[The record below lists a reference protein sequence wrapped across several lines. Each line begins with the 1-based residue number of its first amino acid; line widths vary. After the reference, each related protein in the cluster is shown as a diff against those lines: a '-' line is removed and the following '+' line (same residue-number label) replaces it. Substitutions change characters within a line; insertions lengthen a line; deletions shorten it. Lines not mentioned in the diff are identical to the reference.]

1 MADEYARSTNCAH
14 DSSRDIGEPG
24 ESGSM
29 ANVETRQVERDS
41 LLLIAQVRIDGGE
54 GEYRVKVRNLSAGGM
69 MAEGSVPVSRGALVS
84 VGLRNIGWVEGTV
97 AWKQDDRFGIAF
109 VEEIDPK
116 VARAPVVA
124 GAPDLSSP
132 RFTRP
137 PLDVHTANLRKI

>member
-1 MADEYARSTNCAH
+1 MVGEYAQSTTCAGDRS
-14 DSSRDIGEPG
+14 REIER
-24 ESGSM
+24 SGASQPM
-29 ANVETRQVERDS
+29 ANVETRQIERDS

-69 MAEGSVPVSRGALVS
+69 MAEGSAPVARGVLVS

-97 AWKQDDRFGIAF
+97 AWKQDERFGIAF

-116 VARAPVVA
+116 VARAPVAA

-137 PLDVHTANLRKI
+137 PLDVHRANLRKI

>member
-1 MADEYARSTNCAH
+1 MV
-14 DSSRDIGEPG
+14 
-24 ESGSM
+24 
-29 ANVETRQVERDS
+29 NVETRQIERDS
-41 LLLIAQVRIDGGE
+41 LLLIAQLRIDGGE
-54 GEYRVKVRNLSAGGM
+54 AEYRVKVRNLSAGGM
-69 MAEGSVPVSRGALVS
+69 MAEGQAPVTRGVHVS
-84 VGLRNIGWVEGTV
+84 IGLRNIGWIDGTI

-137 PLDVHTANLRKI
+137 PLDGPPVNLRKI

>member
-1 MADEYARSTNCAH
+1 
-14 DSSRDIGEPG
+14 
-24 ESGSM
+24 M

-41 LLLIAQVRIDGGE
+41 LLLIAQVRIDGGSG

-69 MAEGSVPVSRGALVS
+69 MGEGDAPVSRGMLVS

-109 VEEIDPK
+109 VEDVDPK
-116 VARAPVVA
+116 VARAPVAV
-124 GAPDLSSP
+124 GAPDLASP

-137 PLDVHTANLRKI
+137 PLEGRAVNLRKI

>member
-1 MADEYARSTNCAH
+1 
-14 DSSRDIGEPG
+14 
-24 ESGSM
+24 M